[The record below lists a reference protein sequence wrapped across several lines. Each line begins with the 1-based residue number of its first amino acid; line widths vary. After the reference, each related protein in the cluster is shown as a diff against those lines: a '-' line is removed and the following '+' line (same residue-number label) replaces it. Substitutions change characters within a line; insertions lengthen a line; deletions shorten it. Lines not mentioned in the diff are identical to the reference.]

1 MLPTVYNECDI
12 ITSRRNGVFI
22 TEEINFACKNT
33 SQNLYT
39 LLSNWTEN
47 VGIVR
52 VRVMVFNATFSDI
65 VVETRGV
72 MKKHRPAISLWQT
85 LPHNAVSPEWDS
97 NWQL

>member
-65 VVETRGV
+65 VVVSFIGGGNQRSHEKAQTCH
-72 MKKHRPAISLWQT
+72 KSLT
-85 LPHNAVSPEWDS
+85 NFTT
-97 NWQL
+97 

>member
-65 VVETRGV
+65 VVVSFIGGGTQRSHEKAQTCH
-72 MKKHRPAISLWQT
+72 KSLT
-85 LPHNAVSPEWDS
+85 NFTT
-97 NWQL
+97 